1 MTRVRELRQQKNLSV
16 IGLSYE
22 THIHPTEISGIEHR
36 KRAASANARAKL
48 CAFFGIAEGE
58 AFEDGGLAM

>member
-1 MTRVRELRQQKNLSV
+1 MTRLRELRQQRNLSV

-22 THIHPTEISGIEHR
+22 TRIHPTEISGIEHR

-48 CAFFGIAEGE
+48 CAFFGVAESE
-58 AFEDGGLAM
+58 TFEEGGLAV